1 MADISGATLAEYN
14 IPMRSSVLG
23 MKSLQRILEATGN
36 PLAVTKIKIQ
46 ENYMNA
52 NAQIAA
58 AKMKSLGIKLLFHR
72 DNDDDHEILRD
83 AVMPLHISG
92 FTIYDSPLKKGIY
105 QRLLNEYTKYLNGIR
120 LIESYPGEE
129 QDEAWNHVFAMD
141 EYKDSELITED
152 MKDMLKIITKRKHI
166 YEMKER
172 GSLTEEETEEL
183 LPELAIPDMD

>member
-1 MADISGATLAEYN
+1 MADISGATLAEFN

-58 AKMKSLGIKLLFHR
+58 AKLKALGIKLMFHR

-83 AVMPLHISG
+83 AVMPLHVSG
-92 FTIYDSPLKKGIY
+92 FTIYDTPLKKGIY
-105 QRLLNEYTKYLNGIR
+105 QRLLSEYLKYLNGVR

-129 QDEAWNHVFAMD
+129 QDVAWDYVFGLD
-141 EYKDSELITED
+141 EFKDAEVITDD
-152 MKDMLKIITKRKHI
+152 MKDMLKIVTKRKHI

-172 GSLTEEETEEL
+172 GSLTEEEVEECI
-183 LPELAIPDMD
+183 PELVIPEE